1 MFVVV
6 AGGDRIGLRDC
17 KSRRAQRQPEEH
29 KFSILRYHHINFV
42 QMQLIDGKVLSAV
55 IKSEI
60 REETAQW
67 IAGGGKRP
75 HLAAILVGGDGASE
89 TYVASKIRS
98 CEEIGFRSTLRRF
111 DASITEDQLI
121 DEIGALNDDE
131 DIDGFIVQLP
141 LPAHISENRVM
152 EAVDPRKDVDGFHPL
167 NVGRMCKGLPA
178 YISATP
184 FGIIEMLKRSGIE
197 TAGKHCVVIGRS
209 QIVGLPMSILMQRND
224 NPGNCT
230 VTICHSRTVNLKEI
244 AQTADILIVALG
256 RAEFVTADYVKE
268 GAVVIDVGITRVA
281 DPSKKSGFAIKGDVK
296 FDEVAPRAGFITPVP
311 GGVGLMTICGLLTNT
326 LKAARKE
333 IYP

>member
-1 MFVVV
+1 M
-6 AGGDRIGLRDC
+6 
-17 KSRRAQRQPEEH
+17 K
-29 KFSILRYHHINFV
+29 
-42 QMQLIDGKVLSAV
+42 LIDGKVLSAI

-60 REETAQW
+60 REETARW
-67 IAGGGKRP
+67 VAGGGKKP
-75 HLAAILVGGDGASE
+75 HLAAILVGADGASE

-98 CEEIGFRSTLRRF
+98 CEEIGFKSTLRRF

-121 DEIGALNDDE
+121 DEIGALNDDD

-152 EAVDPRKDVDGFHPL
+152 EAVDPKKDVDGFHPV

-281 DPSKKSGFAIKGDVK
+281 DPSKKSGFAIRGDVK
-296 FDEVAPRAGFITPVP
+296 FDEVAPKAGFITPVP

-333 IYP
+333 IY